1 MNGTRKVLLGCSA
14 FAVLLIL
21 GIAALTGLNWS
32 EIRSAAAQGSASE
45 ELALARELASEFG
58 HQPEVEF
65 ECRLPVVEVAPC
77 ALFAKER
84 GSRDVRLTF
93 SNFERP
99 PGVAA
104 DELARRI
111 ARAAYQASTFAGRAD
126 RAEVVFE
133 EGDESASVA
142 RRFAFSVQELAA
154 DDQGSRRAAGERDG
168 SGD

>member
-1 MNGTRKVLLGCSA
+1 MDGTKKVLLGCCV

-21 GIAALTGLNWS
+21 GIAAVTGLDWS

-45 ELALARELASEFG
+45 ELALARELARQFG

-77 ALFAKER
+77 ALLAKER
-84 GSRDVRLTF
+84 GSREVRLTF

-99 PGVAA
+99 PGVVA

-111 ARAAYQASTFAGRAD
+111 ALAAYQASTFAGRAD
-126 RAEVVFE
+126 HAEIVFE

-142 RRFAFSVQELAA
+142 RRFAFAVQELAA
-154 DDQGSRRAAGERDG
+154 DDQGSRRAMGETAG